1 MKNDMISIIGD
12 SYFEPICSLLE
23 QLDKFDESASN
34 EVQSGF
40 FVNGFSASI
49 CLLAVACLES
59 YTMRVRY
66 LKKATQ
72 AEINSEPVTKF
83 LPKVFLGFPYTEE
96 LLEIFIVRDV
106 VIHNHL
112 WEIGFDWTDNGMD
125 LVSASSRSTGDMKYK
140 LQVDLN
146 GRTTK
151 KLKLNINPVK
161 IGKNDA
167 MTVLQAMW
175 SILVYLQ
182 NQDLQFCSVT
192 AHHYRFYGKMVRFG
206 EIVGM
211 PDTCT

>member
-1 MKNDMISIIGD
+1 MNNDLISIIGD

-23 QLDKFDESASN
+23 QLDKFDESTSN

-72 AEINSEPVTKF
+72 AEINKEPVVQY
-83 LPKVFLGFPYTEE
+83 LPKVFPEFPYIEE
-96 LLEIFIVRDV
+96 LIEIFIVRDV

-112 WEIGFDWTDNGMD
+112 WEIGFDWSNNGMD
-125 LVSASSRSTGDMKYK
+125 LVSACSKSTGDGKYK
-140 LQVDLN
+140 AQVDLN
-146 GRTTK
+146 SRKTK
-151 KLKLNINPVK
+151 KLKLNINPIK

-167 MTVLQAMW
+167 MSVLQVMW
-175 SILVYLQ
+175 STLTYLQ

-192 AHHYRFYGKMVRFG
+192 AHHYKYYRKLVRFG
-206 EIVGM
+206 EIIGM

>member
-1 MKNDMISIIGD
+1 MKNDLISIIGD

-23 QLDKFDESASN
+23 QLDKFDESTSN

-66 LKKATQ
+66 IKKATQ
-72 AEINSEPVTKF
+72 AEINKEPVVQY
-83 LPKVFLGFPYTEE
+83 LPKVFPGFPYTEE
-96 LLEIFIVRDV
+96 LLEMFIVRDV

-112 WEIGFDWTDNGMD
+112 WEIGFDWSDNGMD
-125 LVSASSRSTGDMKYK
+125 LVSASSRSTGDGKYK
-140 LQVDLN
+140 AQVDLN
-146 GRTTK
+146 SRMTK
-151 KLKLNINPVK
+151 KLKLNINPIK

-167 MTVLQAMW
+167 MSVLQAMW

-182 NQDLQFCSVT
+182 NQGLQFCSVT
-192 AHHYRFYGKMVRFG
+192 AQHYKFYGKLVRFG

>member
-1 MKNDMISIIGD
+1 MNNDLISIIGD

-23 QLDKFDESASN
+23 QLNKFDESSTN

-72 AEINSEPVTKF
+72 AQINKEPVVQY
-83 LPKVFLGFPYTEE
+83 LPKIFTEFPYTEE

-112 WEIGFDWTDNGMD
+112 WEIGFDWSDKGMD
-125 LVSASSRSTGDMKYK
+125 LVSASSRSTGDGKYK
-140 LQVDLN
+140 AQVDLN
-146 GRTTK
+146 NRKTK
-151 KLKLNINPVK
+151 NLKLNINPIK

-167 MTVLQAMW
+167 MTVLQVMW

-192 AHHYRFYGKMVRFG
+192 AHHYMFYGKLVRFG
-206 EIVGM
+206 EIIGM